1 MVDHQDV
8 ILTDNRHP
16 EDQMMRVIGAESLEM
31 IVVLGMIVAPAI
43 AMIEEVLEISEDPEM
58 TVDPEMIVEVLEISE
73 DPEMTVDPEMIVDL
87 EEMIEEVIE
96 VVTIGDLDHLEGEI
110 VAEPA
115 ILLEE
120 MIVEEVDSVEEVIE
134 IVIVEI
140 VIVEETAVVIVELMI
155 GDLLPVLCLQ
165 QETIDEMIA
174 GMIVILRRQ
183 RLPSVIK
190 VGRKLILAMV
200 G

>member
-58 TVDPEMIVEVLEISE
+58 TVDPEMIV
-73 DPEMTVDPEMIVDL
+73 DL

-120 MIVEEVDSVEEVIE
+120 MIVEEVD
-134 IVIVEI
+134 
-140 VIVEETAVVIVELMI
+140 
-155 GDLLPVLCLQ
+155 
-165 QETIDEMIA
+165 
-174 GMIVILRRQ
+174 
-183 RLPSVIK
+183 
-190 VGRKLILAMV
+190 
-200 G
+200 

>member
-43 AMIEEVLEISEDPEM
+43 AMIE
-58 TVDPEMIVEVLEISE
+58 EVLEISE

-165 QETIDEMIA
+165 QETIDEMIE
-174 GMIVILRRQ
+174 GMIVIRRQ

-200 G
+200 GLQFLKNKN